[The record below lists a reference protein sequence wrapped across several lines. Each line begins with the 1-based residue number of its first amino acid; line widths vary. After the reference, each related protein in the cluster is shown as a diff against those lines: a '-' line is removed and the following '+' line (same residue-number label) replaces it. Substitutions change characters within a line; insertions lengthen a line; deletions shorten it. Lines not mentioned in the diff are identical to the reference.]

1 MIIEHAKELLYQE
14 RLKNSVR
21 LIGVTISNLNNEK
34 KEEPQ
39 KSKNLEVQLQL
50 PF

>member
-1 MIIEHAKELLYQE
+1 MIVEHAKGLLYQE

-21 LIGVTISNLNNEK
+21 LIGVTISKNNEMK
-34 KEEPQ
+34 AAPPKE
-39 KSKNLEVQLQL
+39 KLEVQLQL